1 MENVACNVIY
11 VDRSVSQ
18 DRHVRAR
25 DPSARGAHLL
35 DQTEPPHVAKNV
47 KLLLEIFD
55 GAYLCSTGGSGL
67 AQWLSLQ
74 ENSMPDIKPTLF
86 LIDTP
91 YHDDLPKA
99 SLSRP
104 PSPMSLGSDDADHQD
119 EELYGLAL
127 LRRILS
133 ESYLRNMSKL
143 VVTIPVIASP
153 YADRSGDDDNDDDD
167 NDDDN
172 EQRSSETG
180 SCPVVADGIFQ
191 RSAQDR
197 KAANKRMLRR
207 CLDLGATDVLPSP
220 MDPKCVTILEV
231 HAYRAHL
238 DASRER
244 KSLMELRRG
253 RTRSWVGISEEKPF
267 AYLREAMV
275 SKLMSRICRIGNE
288 TDDVICSAKLS
299 VSIDKQT
306 EIANAV
312 GRWHFCAH
320 DFTDDELV
328 VAALVMF
335 KHALAMPELEPWRI
349 PTDQLHRF
357 LLSCRAAYNTFVP
370 YHNFRHV
377 VDVLQ
382 ATFHFLICI
391 GALPPYRFSDGSQLG
406 ARSTLPLGDLVQP
419 FEALTLL
426 ITAIGHDVGHPGV
439 NNGFLVTLNAP
450 LAQLYNDR
458 SVLESFHCAAY
469 SQILRRHWPAAFSD
483 TKMRNLMISS
493 ILSTDMGLHFDY
505 MEKLRALQDMLRTS
519 PAVNDWTNAVKTEQ
533 KALLCALLIKCADIS
548 NVARRH
554 DTAIQWMYILSDEF
568 SRQDLMERELEIK
581 SSLMSKPTKDLLA
594 LSTSQLKFMDMFAIP
609 LFEGVADI
617 LPGMQYCVDELL
629 LNKDLFDQ
637 CLEAERARVAAA
649 QPPPLDLAG
658 ESAPTVVPNLT
669 VSPEA
674 PAGAQRTMQSSVE
687 NPDPN
692 VIESRA
698 SDLTPVPD
706 TAPRHTPSLSSLRPP
721 TDGRMVNG
729 IVTSFPSPPPD
740 LGHHG
745 EPFHVNGG
753 GAHQGHSRQRCSE
766 ATDGSSAPNS
776 GDWASQATS
785 ATTGRMPISPST
797 QGTSIVSRDSYE
809 RLNRYSIGPS
819 AFGPR
824 GDGSGMLGPGESTM
838 TVPESTLATTAMS
851 ISRSHPDLTKLDHY
865 PPPPPIPLD
874 DDNGEPWRNGNFATS
889 GATKNGSLD
898 PSSEPIRQ
906 LKKKPSRFRINGL
919 QNLFRKHKSSSP
931 PMQAA
936 DIAG

>member
-25 DPSARGAHLL
+25 EPSGRGAYL
-35 DQTEPPHVAKNV
+35 DQTEPPHVAENV
-47 KLLLEIFD
+47 KLLLEVFD
-55 GAYLCSTGGSGL
+55 GVHLCSSGGSGL

-74 ENSMPDIKPTLF
+74 EGDGSMPDLKPTLF

-91 YHDDLPKA
+91 YQDDIPKA

-104 PSPMSLGSDDADHQD
+104 PSPMSLGPDDAENQD
-119 EELYGLAL
+119 EELYGLTL

-133 ESYLRNMSKL
+133 ESYIRNMSKL
-143 VVTIPVIASP
+143 VVTIPIIASP
-153 YADRSGDDDNDDDD
+153 YGDRSGDD
-167 NDDDN
+167 N
-172 EQRSSETG
+172 EQRASETG
-180 SCPVVADGIFQ
+180 PCPVLADGIFP
-191 RSAQDR
+191 RATEDR
-197 KAANKRMLRR
+197 KAANKRMLRK
-207 CLDLGATDVLPSP
+207 CLDLGATDVLASP
-220 MDPKCVTILEV
+220 MNAKCAAILEV

-238 DASRER
+238 DASREQ
-244 KSLMELRRG
+244 KSLLELRRG

-267 AYLREAMV
+267 SYLREAMV

-299 VSIDKQT
+299 ISADKQAEVT
-306 EIANAV
+306 DAV

-357 LLSCRAAYNTFVP
+357 LLACRAAYNTFVP

-382 ATFHFLICI
+382 ATFHFLVCI
-391 GALPPYRFSDGSQLG
+391 GALPPYRFSDGSQLSP
-406 ARSTLPLGDLVQP
+406 RSTSPLGDLVQP

-505 MEKLRALQDMLRTS
+505 MKKLRVLQDTLRTGPS
-519 PAVNDWTNAVKTEQ
+519 IDKWTDAAKTEQ

-548 NVARRH
+548 NV
-554 DTAIQWMYILSDEF
+554 WMYILSDEF

-581 SSLMSKPTKDLLA
+581 TSLMSKPTKDLLS
-594 LSTSQLKFMDMFAIP
+594 LSTSQLKFMDIFALP

-617 LPGMQYCVDELL
+617 LPAMQYCVNELQ

-637 CLEAERARVAAA
+637 CLEAERARAAAA

-658 ESAPTVVPNLT
+658 EPSPNTILNVTTSPEPPVEAQHTAQRPTENSVPN
-669 VSPEA
+669 V
-674 PAGAQRTMQSSVE
+674 VE
-687 NPDPN
+687 P
-692 VIESRA
+692 RA
-698 SDLTPVPD
+698 SDLTADPD
-706 TAPRHTPSLSSLRPP
+706 TGPFHKPSPNSLKRP

-740 LGHHG
+740 FGHHS

-753 GAHQGHSRQRCSE
+753 GTHHGHSRQRCSE

-797 QGTSIVSRDSYE
+797 QGTSIVSRDSFE
-809 RLNRYSIGPS
+809 RSNRYSICPPS
-819 AFGPR
+819 GGPR
-824 GDGSGMLGPGESTM
+824 GDVSGMLGPRESTV
-838 TVPESTLATTAMS
+838 TVPESTTNTLST
-851 ISRSHPDLTKLDHY
+851 SRSHPDLTKLDAY
-865 PPPPPIPLD
+865 PPPPLPLD
-874 DDNGEPWRNGNFATS
+874 DDNGESWRNGHFATG
-889 GATKNGSLD
+889 GATKNGCLD
-898 PSSEPIRQ
+898 PAEPARQ

-936 DIAG
+936 DTVG